1 MWKTRH
7 SPYSLSVWEWVCECK
22 VSVCVCL
29 HTTHRTGEETLFLFY
44 LWFKPNLFTHRNH
57 KLNKIN
63 KYSKHKSSMLI
74 WVLPIDEIIM
84 TQTFQSLFLIVRPIV
99 SFRVH
104 TENTWEN
111 AVASWKQL
119 QKCFLCH
126 SSLRKFWRKPN
137 ILNAAGVAIVLMSSG
152 NSIYSLTK
160 AGLVLTAH

>member
-63 KYSKHKSSMLI
+63 NYSKHKSSMLI

-84 TQTFQSLFLIVRPIV
+84 TQTFQFLCLIVRPV
-99 SFRVH
+99 STRKIHGKMQWPVENSYKNVSCVTVH
-104 TENTWEN
+104 W
-111 AVASWKQL
+111 
-119 QKCFLCH
+119 QKV
-126 SSLRKFWRKPN
+126 WRKPN